1 MCILPT
7 AVLAQTTPT
16 YESANPPSPPDS
28 LQSIASIKC
37 AVSLASEPF
46 LLLPVLS
53 HVSFPAVS
61 ASKPTVE
68 ELVALFSESLEAD
81 ETEVLSRN
89 NGLLTFAANV
99 DCPEFHGS
107 LLALLA
113 LLVNRFI
120 SQLSRSL
127 SAFCRRARDVSMD
140 LHSVDDSADL
150 DNELIPR
157 DVQSY
162 RL

>member
-1 MCILPT
+1 MYPVNGYLDSNNANLRESESPFSARFYRINP
-7 AVLAQTTPT
+7 LAL
-16 YESANPPSPPDS
+16 SV
-28 LQSIASIKC
+28 QSRWS
-37 AVSLASEPF
+37 SEPC
-46 LLLPVLS
+46 LPLPVLS

-150 DNELIPR
+150 DDELIPR

-162 RL
+162 RP

>member
-7 AVLAQTTPT
+7 AILAQTTPT
-16 YESANPPSPPDS
+16 YESANPPPLRQILYNQS
-28 LQSIASIKC
+28 LSLSVQSRWP
-37 AVSLASEPF
+37 SEPF
-46 LLLPVLS
+46 LLLPVLP
-53 HVSFPAVS
+53 HVSSPAVS

-113 LLVNRFI
+113 LLV
-120 SQLSRSL
+120 S
-127 SAFCRRARDVSMD
+127 
-140 LHSVDDSADL
+140 
-150 DNELIPR
+150 
-157 DVQSY
+157 
-162 RL
+162 